1 MANYGVYDE
10 RAVIQQCAAE
20 HAELLQP
27 RPDFSDSLEDLDP
40 FVCERAQLVTLMAN
54 APSVALR
61 QYLYAIFQFREAIA
75 LMNGRH
81 F

>member
-10 RAVIQQCAAE
+10 RAVIEQCAAE

-27 RPDFSDSLEDLDP
+27 RPDFAALIEDLDP
-40 FVCERAQLVTLMAN
+40 YVCERIELVGLLAD
-54 APSVALR
+54 APSIALR
-61 QYLYAIFQFREAIA
+61 QYLYAIFQFRQTIGLAT
-75 LMNGRH
+75 GRK